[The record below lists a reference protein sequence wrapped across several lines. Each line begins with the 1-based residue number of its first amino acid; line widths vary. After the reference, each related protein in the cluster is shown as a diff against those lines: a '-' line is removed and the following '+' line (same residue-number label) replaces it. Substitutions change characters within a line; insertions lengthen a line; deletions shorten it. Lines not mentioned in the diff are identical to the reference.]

1 MPIFEKKTLQRT
13 ARGTVWRTSNF
24 NGLAKYQFYMV
35 NGLTLYLN
43 VYLFDKVRL
52 ATLQDQIIFWP

>member
-1 MPIFEKKTLQRT
+1 MPIFDKKTT

-43 VYLFDKVRL
+43 VYLFDKMML
-52 ATLQDQIIFWP
+52 ATLQDQIICWP